1 MWNNAFDM
9 FNFLHTNIPDPFLLE
24 WGILKIRWYGFLMV
38 VGGLFGYWLIL
49 KLAKRKEVEKK
60 IFDDLLI
67 YFPLGAI
74 IGARIYY
81 IIYAWDFY
89 KDNLVDVF
97 KVWEGGL
104 AVHGIIIGGFAAT
117 YIYCRNK
124 KISFWRIADLAA
136 VGLSAAQMIG
146 RAGNY
151 FNQEI
156 FGKPTESAWG
166 IPIELANR
174 PAGYESYSFFHP
186 VFIYECLGSA
196 VIASLLF
203 YLNWK
208 KLKWKDGTVFLL
220 YLMLYSAMRFCLEFL
235 RIDYSPTIFGFRW
248 AMIMSVLIFCGSL
261 TVFIWKKYKKA

>member
-1 MWNNAFDM
+1 M
-9 FNFLHTNIPDPFLLE
+9 FNFLHTNIPSPYLIE

-49 KLAKRKEVEKK
+49 KLLKRKEVDKK
-60 IFDDLLI
+60 VFEDLLI
-67 YFPLGAI
+67 YFPVGAI

-81 IIYAWDFY
+81 IFYAWEFY
-89 KDNLVDVF
+89 RHNLLDIF

-104 AVHGIIIGGFAAT
+104 AVHGIMLGGFTAT
-117 YIYCRNK
+117 FIYCRVK

-156 FGKPTESAWG
+156 FGKPTNLPWG
-166 IPIELANR
+166 IPIEVANR

-208 KLKWKDGTVFLL
+208 KLKWREGTVFLV
-220 YLMLYSAMRFCLEFL
+220 YLMLYSIMRFSLEFL
-235 RIDYSPTIFGFRW
+235 RLDYSPEIFGMRW
-248 AMIMSVLIFCGSL
+248 AMIMSSLIFTGAL
-261 TVFIWKKYKKA
+261 ALVVFRKFKDK